1 MKQHC
6 DNGFFWGTSHLDI
19 WQLFTMYI
27 IVMLNDNKKMES

>member
-6 DNGFFWGTSHLDI
+6 DNGFWGGSHLDI